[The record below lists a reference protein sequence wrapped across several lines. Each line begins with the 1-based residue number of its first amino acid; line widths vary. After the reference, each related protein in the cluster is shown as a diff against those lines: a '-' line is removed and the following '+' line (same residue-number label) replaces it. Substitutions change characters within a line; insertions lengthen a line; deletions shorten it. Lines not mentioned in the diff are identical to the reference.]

1 MNAPVNVQ
9 QELMPVPAS
18 MREIDR
24 KRYLWMIS
32 PALPVIGLGILA
44 GYHFG
49 PRPLKKVFALGGPLL
64 LHVVIP
70 AIDTIIGKD
79 ARNPT
84 DEPYRVCRRL
94 FYLS

>member
-49 PRPLKKVFALGGPLL
+49 PRPLKSFRFRWSTFITCCDPC
-64 LHVVIP
+64 
-70 AIDTIIGKD
+70 
-79 ARNPT
+79 N
-84 DEPYRVCRRL
+84 
-94 FYLS
+94 

>member
-44 GYHFG
+44 GYHGEFKHEVRQFQK
-49 PRPLKKVFALGGPLL
+49 P
-64 LHVVIP
+64 
-70 AIDTIIGKD
+70 
-79 ARNPT
+79 
-84 DEPYRVCRRL
+84 
-94 FYLS
+94 

>member
-49 PRPLKKVFALGGPLL
+49 PRPLKKSFRFRWSTFITCCDPC
-64 LHVVIP
+64 
-70 AIDTIIGKD
+70 
-79 ARNPT
+79 N
-84 DEPYRVCRRL
+84 
-94 FYLS
+94 